1 MRIRS
6 LVGIALLLVLV
17 CLPVQTRTQ
26 ATTASADAP
35 QVTILIGLDGWR
47 WDYVARHRP
56 PALSALAARGVHA
69 SGLIPV
75 FPSLTFPN
83 HYTIVTGLRPAQHGI
98 VSNVM
103 RDPGIAGQF
112 RLADTAVTHMP
123 EWWKGEP
130 VWHTVTRQGQRA
142 ASMFWPGSDIAISG
156 RYPTRYRTFDHNLPP
171 AERTAQ
177 VLEWLALPGNERP
190 SFMTVYY
197 SDLDTDG
204 HGYGPDAPEIAAS
217 VARVDAEIG
226 KLVEGAARLGLAD
239 RVHWVVVSDHGM
251 IGLSAERLIVLD
263 DYVDLAAVDLGEVG
277 PLLTLSGTAMSN
289 DAVYEA
295 LRGKHPHL
303 QVWKSAELPVRF
315 GLAGHPRLPGV
326 VGLADEGWTVTTRAR
341 AASARA
347 DGSRPAWGGAHGYD
361 PSLRDMQG
369 VLIAAGP
376 KIRPGLR
383 PAAIENVHLYELL
396 CALVG
401 VTPARNDGDPA
412 VTRPWLR

>member
-6 LVGIALLLVLV
+6 LVGIALLLALV
-17 CLPVQTRTQ
+17 CLPVQTGTQ
-26 ATTASADAP
+26 VTTASADAP

-83 HYTIVTGLRPAQHGI
+83 HYTIVTGLRPARHGI

-112 RLADTAVTHMP
+112 RLADTAVTHKP

-130 VWHTVTRQGQRA
+130 VWHTVTRQGHRA

-171 AERTAQ
+171 ADRTAQ
-177 VLEWLALPGNERP
+177 VLEWLALPANERP

-263 DYVDLAAVDLGEVG
+263 EYVDLAAVDLGEVG
-277 PLLTLSGTAMSN
+277 PLLTLSGTSVSN
-289 DAVYEA
+289 DAVFEA

-315 GLAGHPRLPGV
+315 GLASHPRLPR
-326 VGLADEGWTVTTRAR
+326 APRSSSRAR
-341 AASARA
+341 PCRRASPSGPPPKASPNTAWPMASRCCCSRTPRAR
-347 DGSRPAWGGAHGYD
+347 
-361 PSLRDMQG
+361 PS
-369 VLIAAGP
+369 P
-376 KIRPGLR
+376 S
-383 PAAIENVHLYELL
+383 
-396 CALVG
+396 
-401 VTPARNDGDPA
+401 T
-412 VTRPWLR
+412 

>member
-6 LVGIALLLVLV
+6 LVGACLAALLLLV
-17 CLPVQTRTQ
+17 AARPLAQNTSP
-26 ATTASADAP
+26 SADASSI
-35 QVTILIGLDGWR
+35 TILIGLDGWR

-56 PALSALAARGVHA
+56 PTLSALAARGVHA

-83 HYTIVTGLRPAQHGI
+83 HYTIVTGLRPAAHGI

-103 RDPGIAGQF
+103 RDAAIPGQF
-112 RLADTAVTHMP
+112 RLADTAVTHRP
-123 EWWKGEP
+123 EWWHGEP
-130 VWHTVTRQGQRA
+130 IWHTVTRQGRRA
-142 ASMFWPGSDIAISG
+142 ASMFWPGSDIAIGG

-171 AERTAQ
+171 AERTSQ
-177 VLEWLALPGNERP
+177 VLEWLALPADERP
-190 SFMTVYY
+190 SFITLYY

-226 KLVEGAARLGLAD
+226 RLVAGVARLSLTE

-251 IGLSAERLIVLD
+251 IGLSADRLIVLD
-263 DYVDLAAVDLGEVG
+263 DYVNLTSVDLGEVG
-277 PLLTLSGTAMSN
+277 PLLTLSGSSMSN
-289 DAVYEA
+289 DAVYAA
-295 LRGKHPHL
+295 LAGKHPHL
-303 QVWKSAELPVRF
+303 QVWKSAELPARF

-341 AASARA
+341 VASARA
-347 DGSRPAWGGAHGYD
+347 EGTRPAWGGAHGFD
-361 PSLRDMQG
+361 PGLRDMQG
-369 VLIAAGP
+369 VFIAAGP
-376 KIRPGLR
+376 RIRPGLR

-396 CALVG
+396 CALIG
-401 VTPARNDGDPA
+401 VTPARNDGDAA
-412 VTRPWLR
+412 VIRPWLR

>member
-6 LVGIALLLVLV
+6 LVGTCLAALLLL
-17 CLPVQTRTQ
+17 LSARPLAQN
-26 ATTASADAP
+26 ATPSADASSI
-35 QVTILIGLDGWR
+35 TILIGLDGWR

-56 PALSALAARGVHA
+56 PTLSALAARGVQA
-69 SGLIPV
+69 SGLVPV

-83 HYTIVTGLRPAQHGI
+83 HYSIVTGLRPAAHGI

-103 RDPGIAGQF
+103 RDPAIPGQF
-112 RLADTAVTHMP
+112 RLADTSVTHRP

-130 VWHTVTRQGQRA
+130 IWHTVTRQGRRA

-171 AERTAQ
+171 ADRTNQ
-177 VLEWLALPGNERP
+177 VLEWLALPAEERP
-190 SFMTVYY
+190 SFITLYY

-204 HGYGPDAPEIAAS
+204 HGYGPDAPEIAAA

-226 KLVEGAARLGLAD
+226 RLVAGAARLNLTD
-239 RVHWVVVSDHGM
+239 QVHWVVVSDHGM
-251 IGLSAERLIVLD
+251 IGLSPDRLIVLD
-263 DYVDLAAVDLGEVG
+263 EYVDLASVDLGEVG
-277 PLLTLSGTAMSN
+277 PLLTLSGTAISN
-289 DAVYEA
+289 DAVYAA
-295 LRGKHPHL
+295 LAGKHPHL
-303 QVWKSAELPVRF
+303 QVWTSAELPARF
-315 GLAGHPRLPGV
+315 GLSGHPRMPGV

-347 DGSRPAWGGAHGYD
+347 EGTRPAWGGAHGFD
-361 PSLRDMQG
+361 PMLRDMQG

-376 KIRPGLR
+376 RIRPGLR

-396 CALVG
+396 CALIG
-401 VTPARNDGDPA
+401 VTPARNDGDAA